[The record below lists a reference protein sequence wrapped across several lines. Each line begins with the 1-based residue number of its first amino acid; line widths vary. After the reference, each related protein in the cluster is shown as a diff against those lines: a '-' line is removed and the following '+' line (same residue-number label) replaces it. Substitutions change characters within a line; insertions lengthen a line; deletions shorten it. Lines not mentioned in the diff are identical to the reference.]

1 MLIIA
6 MFLLVLSGCGYK
18 ANPYY
23 EKNVIVEDKNI
34 KFIIK
39 NNDINKTITNEKCK

>member
-23 EKNVIVEDKNI
+23 EEDMSIEDKNV

-39 NNDINKTITNEKCK
+39 NNEINESVDR

>member
-1 MLIIA
+1 

-23 EKNVIVEDKNI
+23 EREAPQSDENVE
-34 KFIIK
+34 FIIK
-39 NNDINKTITNEKCK
+39 NQDDNNESGK

>member
-6 MFLLVLSGCGYK
+6 MFLLVLSGCGHK

-23 EKNVIVEDKNI
+23 EEKASMEDKNV

-39 NNDINKTITNEKCK
+39 DDNINKSVVKQ

>member
-1 MLIIA
+1 

-23 EKNVIVEDKNI
+23 INNEKTDDKNV

-39 NNDINKTITNEKCK
+39 NQENRIGK